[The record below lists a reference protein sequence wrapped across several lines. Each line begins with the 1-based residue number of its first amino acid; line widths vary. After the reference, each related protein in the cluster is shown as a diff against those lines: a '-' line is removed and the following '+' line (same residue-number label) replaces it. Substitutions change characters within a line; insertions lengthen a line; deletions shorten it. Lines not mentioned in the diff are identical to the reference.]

1 MATTTWTADAEFT
14 DISNTTV
21 ASGSVTHDSAYRAYA
36 MEEASGATMI
46 DVGLDVEDVITASV
60 SNNIPPIDQVNSW
73 LT

>member
-1 MATTTWTADAEFT
+1 MVDFNTNAQFT
-14 DISNTTV
+14 DIDNTTV
-21 ASGSVTHDSAYRAYA
+21 ASDSITVDNIAYRAYA